1 MARRRFTVGTRY
13 VYKEQVFVVREM
25 LVNGGVSVENLSFG
39 GRVIMKQDE
48 LGEIWARG
56 EITFEVS
63 GPQTKKLQD
72 SPLATAY
79 KIADFQQLP
88 PKGRDEAWRRY
99 QILLPIL
106 ARPRWERTRE
116 FIDNHAKSLNPDP
129 NPDVSST
136 SPNKKN
142 PRKGKAIG

>member
-1 MARRRFTVGTRY
+1 MARRRFTVGTQY
-13 VYKEQVFVVREM
+13 MYNEQVYVVREM

-39 GRVIMKQDE
+39 GRVVMTQDE

-79 KIADFQQLP
+79 KIADFQKLP
-88 PKGRDEAWRRY
+88 SRGRDETWRKY

-116 FIDNHAKSLNPDP
+116 IIDKYATSLN
-129 NPDVSST
+129 
-136 SPNKKN
+136 
-142 PRKGKAIG
+142 

>member
-13 VYKEQVFVVREM
+13 IYKEQVYVVREM
-25 LVNGGVSVENLSFG
+25 LVNGGISVENLSYG
-39 GRVIMKQDE
+39 GRVVMTQNE

-63 GPQTKKLQD
+63 GPQTRKLQD

-79 KIADFQQLP
+79 KIADFQRLP

-116 FIDNHAKSLNPDP
+116 FIANHATSLNP
-129 NPDVSST
+129 NPKTDASS
-136 SPNKKN
+136 PIPIKKN
-142 PRKGKAIG
+142 PRKGKTI